1 MVDLQNRLERLENLI
16 ITTQKQV
23 LNIDELC
30 TYTGLSK
37 STIYKLCMNG
47 KIPYYKQSKHNY
59 FDKDEVINWLKETR
73 GYNADELKQNAHTF
87 VSIKGGAK

>member
-1 MVDLQNRLERLENLI
+1 MTDLIQRFERLENLI

-23 LNIDELC
+23 LNIDEVC

-37 STIYKLCMNG
+37 STIYKLCMKG
-47 KIPYYKQSKHNY
+47 SIPYYKQSKHNY

-87 VSIKGGAK
+87 INLKNVAR